1 MAMTWLEE
9 LTGIAE
15 ETPARVYETLSLEG
29 TMLTS
34 ATTGWRADAGRLT
47 MPSLAELRET
57 VGLAPGGPL
66 TIQEVVADVQR
77 LHMRPE
83 NAGATFQVASQ
94 FNLLEMVGPS
104 VTPEMGVARYEHDHT
119 QGPACALACL
129 AGTIYRNYFVPLGD
143 GIGQTEYR
151 QINCLADVGDML
163 GPDLWEMRNGYAL
176 PTEDSLRRINT
187 LIASMGADALRRAL
201 RVGVHSDT
209 QVTTNDAGRL
219 VTQVYCSAMPVAY
232 SGIDAALWAPFA
244 QVILEAAYEATML
257 AAVQNATATG
267 NRCLFLTLLGGG
279 AFGNR
284 QDWIAV
290 AMLRAL
296 RLHADSGLEV
306 MLVSYG
312 RSNALARRLI
322 AEFEG

>member
-1 MAMTWLEE
+1 MTWFEE
-9 LTGIAE
+9 LTGIAD
-15 ETPARVYETLSLEG
+15 ETPERVYESLSLDG

-34 ATTGWRADAGRLT
+34 AITGWRADAGTLT
-47 MPSLAELRET
+47 TPSLAELRDK
-57 VGLAPGGPL
+57 GGANQGRAL
-66 TIQEVVADVQR
+66 TIQEVVANVQR

-94 FNLLEMVGPS
+94 FNLLEMVGPN
-104 VTPEMGVARYEHDHT
+104 VTPEMGVARYEYDHT

-143 GIGQTEYR
+143 GIGQTAQR
-151 QINCLADVGDML
+151 QIDCLADVGDML
-163 GPDLWEMRNGYAL
+163 GSDLWEMRNGYAL
-176 PTEDSLRRINT
+176 PTEDSLHRINT
-187 LIASMGADALRRAL
+187 LIAGMDAHALRSAL

-209 QVTTNDAGRL
+209 QVTANNAGRL

-232 SGIDAALWAPFA
+232 SGIDADLWAPFA
-244 QVILEAAYEATML
+244 QLILEAAYEATML
-257 AAVQNATATG
+257 AAVKNANRTG
-267 NRCLFLTLLGGG
+267 NRRVFLTLLGGG

-284 QDWIAV
+284 QDWIAA

-312 RSNALARRLI
+312 QSNALARRVI